1 MTMHED
7 DGQRLDDLLSEARAR
22 ADRGADRPPGALLA
36 RVLADAEAAAPRA
49 PGALA
54 GAFLRALGG
63 WPAAAGL
70 AAACAAGIVAGYA
83 APGAVPLIAAD
94 YELIDL
100 APAWPVLADL
110 GG

>member
-7 DGQRLDDLLSEARAR
+7 DDRRLDDLLSEARAR
-22 ADRGADRPPGALLA
+22 PERPPGALLA
-36 RVLADAEAAAPRA
+36 RVLADAEAAAPRTR
-49 PGALA
+49 GTLA
-54 GAFLRALGG
+54 GAVLRALGG

-70 AAACAAGIVAGYA
+70 AAACATGIVLGYT
-83 APGAVPLIAAD
+83 APGAVPLMATD

-100 APAWPVLADL
+100 APAWPVLAEL